1 MASSRKRKDVRRPL
15 GRRQAMG
22 GGEAELRAASIVGAV
37 LGGAFHGLVFGLH
50 GLEKPAMPLS
60 NEAEERAAILLFTI
74 TQRRALGFVPDNAIG
89 IPPTSSDEQM
99 FRAQSDEFKS
109 NWRRIVRTMFQYV
122 FSHEPK
128 LHRPAFRHPV
138 SG

>member
-1 MASSRKRKDVRRPL
+1 MASSRKRK

-22 GGEAELRAASIVGAV
+22 GEEADLRAASIVGAV

-74 TQRRALGFVPDNAIG
+74 THRRGLGFVPDNAVG
-89 IPPTSSDEQM
+89 VPPTSSDEHM
-99 FRAQSDEFKS
+99 FRAQSEEFKS

-122 FSHEPK
+122 FSPEPTPK
-128 LHRPAFRHPV
+128 LHRPVLRHPV